1 MAQQTFSGVPAEFTA
16 GEVLS
21 SSDQNLIRDF
31 LIAQIKE
38 GMTGDTGEVLPMIMD
53 LTNNRIVLDSGGL
66 EFSDA
71 TTLTT
76 APAAGL
82 SWSGST
88 ADGLASYGS
97 SSSVVAESTA
107 TYASNTLTL
116 TGAGGGV
123 KMNGLNSSDA
133 NTLDDY
139 EEGFFTATATCG
151 TSGTITVDSNYD
163 QASYVKIGKVVYFQ
177 AYIALSGV
185 SSPAGTLTLNG
196 FPFASSA
203 TGMPELSDYSV
214 NGSVIRD
221 TGTTIP
227 GNVYGMFLPGVATMR
242 YHGGGGNPAHIEDVA
257 GYIDAGSSFWLGG
270 SYQADT

>member
-1 MAQQTFSGVPAEFTA
+1 MAQQTFSGVPGAFAAGAVLTAAEQ
-16 GEVLS
+16 E
-21 SSDQNLIRDF
+21 LIRDYM
-31 LIAQIKE
+31 IAQIKE
-38 GMTGDTGEVLPMIMD
+38 GMTGDTGEILPMIMD
-53 LTNNRIVLDSGGL
+53 LTNNRIVLDTGGL
-66 EFSDA
+66 EFSNGSTQTVA
-71 TTLTT
+71 
-76 APAAGL
+76 AAAGL

-88 ADGLASYGS
+88 ADGLGTYS
-97 SSSVVAESTA
+97 SSSEIVAESTA
-107 TYASNTLTL
+107 TYSSNTLTL

-123 KMNGLNSSDA
+123 KMNELNSSDS
-133 NTLDDY
+133 NTLDSY
-139 EEGFFTATATCG
+139 EEGFFTVTATCG
-151 TSGTITVDSNYD
+151 TSGTITVDTNYD
-163 QASYVKIGKVVYFQ
+163 QASYVKVGKVVYFQ
-177 AYIALSGV
+177 AYLALSGV

-196 FPFASSA
+196 FPFTSSA

-242 YHGGGGNPAHIEDVA
+242 YHGGGGNPAHIENVA